1 MIKPKHLLFSL
12 AFALIAAAA
21 TLFVA
26 QAQVQPDATVIPAQV
41 DSTDCYACHQDFQ
54 EAWASGAHGHA
65 TNDPVFNQLWVDQ
78 GQPGACL
85 VCHVTG
91 YDPATGTWEKDGVA
105 CETCHN
111 PVPTNHPEEPM
122 PIDQSAELCGQCHSD
137 ARFGWDEWQTS
148 THFQRA
154 MTCSVCHDP
163 HSAGL
168 KTVEGLEVQGSSGL
182 CINCHRDYMTDFPY
196 SIHSQASV
204 ECVDCHLH
212 NFGVEGDRD
221 IHTMPDH
228 SFSAN
233 LAACTTCHVDQMHG
247 QTASAALDLT
257 ITPTPE
263 PVLAQ
268 DETLEA
274 EPAPVSPYGFA
285 GLAGLLGLA
294 GGVVLSPWLEKAY
307 RKINKGK

>member
-1 MIKPKHLLFSL
+1 MSKTKRIMIAL

-21 TLFVA
+21 TLLVA
-26 QAQVQPDATVIPAQV
+26 QAQGQAETPVRAQV
-41 DSTDCYACHQDFQ
+41 DSSDCYACHQDFQ

-65 TNDPVFNQLWVDQ
+65 TNDPIFNQMWVDE

-111 PVPTNHPEEPM
+111 PVPVNHPEEPM
-122 PIDQSAELCGQCHSD
+122 PIDQSTEQCGQCHSD

-163 HSAGL
+163 HTAGL
-168 KTVEGLEVQGSSGL
+168 KIVEGLETQGSSGL

-196 SIHSQASV
+196 SNHSQAGV
-204 ECVDCHLH
+204 QCVDCHLR
-212 NFGVEGDRD
+212 NFGASGDRSV
-221 IHTMPDH
+221 HTMPDH
-228 SFSAN
+228 GFTAN
-233 LAACTTCHVDQMHG
+233 LSACSACHADQMHG
-247 QTASAALDLT
+247 ETASEALNLVAT
-257 ITPTPE
+257 ATPQPL
-263 PVLAQ
+263 LAQ
-268 DETLEA
+268 DDSLES
-274 EPAPVSPYGFA
+274 EPSPVSPYGFA

-294 GGVVLSPWLEKAY
+294 GGVVLAPWLDKAY
-307 RKINKGK
+307 RKLNRGK